1 MTVVTAM
8 EGVVEVKG
16 APTAR
21 AFGEKSRSDE
31 RASGKRRRSEEH
43 CRGVQRGAYRCDG
56 CVQGRVWVVLK
67 EGSTI
72 ARC

>member
-21 AFGEKSRSDE
+21 AFGEKSQSGE

-43 CRGVQRGAYRCDG
+43 CRGVQRGAYRYEG
-56 CVQGRVWVVLK
+56 CVRGSVWAVLK
-67 EGSTI
+67 EGSNV
-72 ARC
+72 ARR